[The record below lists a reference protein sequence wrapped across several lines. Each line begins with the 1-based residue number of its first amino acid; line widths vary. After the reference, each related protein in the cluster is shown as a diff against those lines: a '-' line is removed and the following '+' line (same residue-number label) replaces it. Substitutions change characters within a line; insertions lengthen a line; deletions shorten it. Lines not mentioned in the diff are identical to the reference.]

1 MLVGKPADAE
11 GDVDWDDATAPQA
24 DA

>member
-11 GDVDWDDATAPQA
+11 GDVDWDDAAAPQA